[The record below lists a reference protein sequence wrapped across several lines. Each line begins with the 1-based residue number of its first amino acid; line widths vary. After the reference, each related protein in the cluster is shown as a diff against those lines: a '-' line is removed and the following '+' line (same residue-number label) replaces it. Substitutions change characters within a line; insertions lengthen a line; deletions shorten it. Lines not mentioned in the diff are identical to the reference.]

1 MKLEIIAGPV
11 DPDDFSNVA
20 LMREDRVVGNL
31 HVEAAIRYALR
42 NFNKKRMITKSLWN
56 EIIVYASLQRQV
68 SKAFDEIGIKGY
80 KGNVIVIG
88 NIKVNG
94 NEPHIK
100 VTPEKLSFWNISDP
114 LEILEKMAIFHSENI

>member
-68 SKAFDEIGIKGY
+68 SKAFDQIGIKGY